1 MTVDWARIPHD
12 VLAAM
17 SSRIVNEVDGV
28 NRVAYGTT
36 LKPPG
41 AIEWE

>member
-1 MTVDWARIPHD
+1 
-12 VLAAM
+12 
-17 SSRIVNEVDGV
+17 VNEVDGV